1 MDQEARRR
9 FQEHEERM
17 VRVEKNI
24 EEISKQTKLL
34 ARAQRR
40 TEATLQQ
47 LLDALLTGRG
57 NGHGQTPL
65 RGDQE

>member
-1 MDQEARRR
+1 
-9 FQEHEERM
+9 M